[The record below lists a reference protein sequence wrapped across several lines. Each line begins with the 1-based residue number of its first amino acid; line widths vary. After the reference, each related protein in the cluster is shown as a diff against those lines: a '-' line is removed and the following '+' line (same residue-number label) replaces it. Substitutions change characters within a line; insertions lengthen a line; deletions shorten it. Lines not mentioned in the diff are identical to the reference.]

1 MIQQDAIAQLRGGFR
16 GAVLEPGDPRFEEA
30 RTVYNAMIQRRP
42 WLIAQC
48 TDAADV
54 ITAVRF
60 ARAQG
65 LKVSVKGGGHNAGG
79 LGVCDDGLVIDLSG
93 IRYVHVD
100 PAARTI
106 RVGGGSRW
114 GDVDHAAHAFGLA
127 VPSGIIASTGVGGL
141 TLGADWAT

>member
-16 GAVLEPGDPRFEEA
+16 GAVLEPGDARFEEA

-79 LGVCDDGLVIDLSG
+79 LGVCDE
-93 IRYVHVD
+93 RERH
-100 PAARTI
+100 P
-106 RVGGGSRW
+106 VG
-114 GDVDHAAHAFGLA
+114 
-127 VPSGIIASTGVGGL
+127 
-141 TLGADWAT
+141 